1 MEINIYINR
10 KKIQPECVQ
19 AVREYIKRL
28 SPYCSL
34 NVNCQEKPEVP
45 CDNIKVKCF
54 ALSRIKKSPA
64 NYYTENYYNFTEK
77 DIADKSDCNS
87 LPDESVH
94 NFSPSSTEFARLI
107 NDITLNGCSSLNF
120 YVGYDENITDHM
132 DTFSVATLSL
142 SCDMVT
148 VLLSEQIYRAFT
160 ILKGIT
166 YHK

>member
-10 KKIQPECVQ
+10 KKIQPECMQ
-19 AVREYIKRL
+19 AAKEYVKRL
-28 SPYCSL
+28 SPYCSMK
-34 NVNCQEKPEVP
+34 VNCQEKPEFSY
-45 CDNIKVKCF
+45 DNKKVKCF
-54 ALSRIKKSPA
+54 ALSRIKKNPA
-64 NYYTENYYNFTEK
+64 N
-77 DIADKSDCNS
+77 S
-87 LPDESVH
+87 
-94 NFSPSSTEFARLI
+94 FSPSSTEFARII

-120 YVGYDENITDHM
+120 YVGYDQNITEHM

-142 SCDMVT
+142 SCDMIT